1 MTSGRYDSVPKGPGT
16 DWFRLKEVW
25 RSARKRCQNPK
36 CKDYPHYGGRGIT
49 LCKEWQDFETFY
61 EWALSHGYRSDLT
74 LDRVNNN
81 RGYRP
86 DNCRWVSRKGQ
97 AYNRTTNTYLR
108 CSDGE
113 VHTLEEWARR
123 LGTNPSS
130 ISKRLSLGW
139 SVDDAVRKPIK
150 K

>member
-1 MTSGRYDSVPKGPGT
+1 MTRGRYDSVPKGPGT